1 MGYLV
6 QKTRVSTLTVGGI
19 DYTSSFVSFNVSDA
33 TAKRNGLVTT
43 TGNLVLG
50 QRPGQTDIEDYDR
63 DIFKRGTQVILDLTT
78 PGGSS
83 YRHPRGLLYIVSVS
97 YDVEAEQLNIELGCQ
112 ISLMQLIDDPDTI
125 LPLVPIYLDPAQR
138 TIQNCAA
145 SFASAGKLLYQD
157 NQGNLVSL
165 KFFGN
170 DDLSGVEAGQWV
182 SVLGTTALQVE
193 PLGASDPIPDE
204 ISLSY
209 QVPIGVLSG
218 DEAGKIDT
226 VVETS
231 KYFINYPSTVYER
244 IGPSGTETGGTGDS
258 DPENNF
264 SSGISIPLR
273 ISTAAFTSGCGNT
286 PSAPST
292 VANIG
297 IDPGV
302 QNPIACL
309 SNYTTERVDVYLPA
323 TRVATSETYYGGPG
337 GQVDYTKQTVEG
349 PAIEANNGYYADKYA
364 FCTAVYGYG
373 CNPGGNCPY
382 EGMDTVTL
390 SFTETRNEFDPIDS
404 SLIRTVTDTYANLLS
419 AYKPTDYRSGVV
431 NGIPQGFNGNLP
443 TNQLYR
449 VSRTVTTTSI
459 EDNTTIQL
467 TTTFSSI
474 TSRGVGTSAG
484 VSLDALDGIVTTVK
498 RESTT
503 TSSLELAPDTINSPT
518 TSTETLSTKILLPTA
533 YKTPPAEA
541 GPYVLDESIPVPL
554 LSTDAAEVEG
564 WVADYSH
571 YIKTFSEG
579 DLYGLR
585 IGEAMRT
592 EIVSSW
598 YPGMPFRYVDT
609 ANGKVMAM
617 RMDACVWGVTQ
628 DEAIVITDGIWI
640 GDSSGTLNYGGNNL
654 TGNSAPDLSGNS
666 PTPPPAADAPPSI
679 DNDVIGGSYAF
690 EVDVDLWLEVDKSFN
705 GRSGVFSPNPTD
717 LSAAVE
723 MTIIPFVDGLVVTAG
738 AALETTG
745 TGGIPLEYNG
755 NLVTDIAT
763 LVVGNLFA

>member
-33 TAKRNGLVTT
+33 SAKRNGLVTT
-43 TGNLVLG
+43 TGSLVLG

-83 YRHPRGLLYIVSVS
+83 YRHPRGLLYIITVS

-112 ISLMQLIDDPDTI
+112 ISLMQLTDDPDTI

-170 DDLSGVEAGQWV
+170 DNFSGVDPGEFV

-209 QVPIGVLSG
+209 QVPIGVLAG
-218 DEAGKIDT
+218 DETGKIDT
-226 VVETS
+226 VTETS
-231 KYFINYPSTVYER
+231 NYFINYPATIFER
-244 IGPSGTETGGTGDS
+244 IQPDGEGEDVFNTTTTVPIRLGD
-258 DPENNF
+258 ER
-264 SSGISIPLR
+264 L
-273 ISTAAFTSGCGNT
+273 TSGCGNT
-286 PSAPST
+286 PTPPST
-292 VANIG
+292 TVNLLTA
-297 IDPGV
+297 PGV
-302 QNPIACL
+302 QNPISCQG
-309 SNYTTERVDVYLPA
+309 NFTTNRVDVYLPA

-337 GQVDYTKQTVEG
+337 GQIDYTRQTVNG
-349 PAIEANNGYYADKYA
+349 PAIEANSGYYTDKYA
-364 FCTAVYGYG
+364 YCNAVYGYG

-382 EGMDTVTL
+382 EGMGTITL
-390 SFTETRNEFDPIDS
+390 SYTETRNEYDPIDS

-419 AYKPTDYRSGVV
+419 AYRPNDYRSGIV

-449 VSRTVTTTSI
+449 VSRTVTDTSI
-459 EDNTTIQL
+459 EDNTTVQL

-484 VSLDALDGIVTTVK
+484 ISLDALDGIVTTVR

-503 TSSLELAPDTINSPT
+503 TSSLKLAPDTVNSPT

-541 GPYVLDESIPVPL
+541 GPYLLEESIPVPL
-554 LSTDAAEVEG
+554 LSTDAAEISG

-571 YIKTFSEG
+571 YITAFSEG

-585 IGEAMRT
+585 IAEAMRT

-609 ANGKVMAM
+609 ANGKVMGM
-617 RMDACVWGVTQ
+617 RMDACAWGVTQ
-628 DEAIVITDGIWI
+628 DEAIVVTDGIWI
-640 GDSSGTLNYGGNNL
+640 GDSSGTLNFGGNNL

-679 DNDVIGGSYAF
+679 DNDVVGGSYAF
-690 EVDVDLWLEVDKSFN
+690 SVDVDLWLEVDQSIN

-717 LSAAVE
+717 LSAALK
-723 MTIIPFVDGLVVTAG
+723 MTIIPFVDGMVVTAG
-738 AALETTG
+738 SVLETTG
-745 TGGIPLEYNG
+745 TGSIPLEYNG
-755 NLVTDIAT
+755 DLVTDPAA
-763 LVVGNLFA
+763 VVDVNVFG